1 MTVIVI
7 SESKAGYNSD
17 FERSL
22 YNLSLTIYSF
32 LPKIK
37 LTTIFTSTSVNNFRG
52 ITFFQNF
59 FNLCENVTG
68 DIFVCFQ

>member
-22 YNLSLTIYSF
+22 YNISLTIYSF
-32 LPKIK
+32 LP
-37 LTTIFTSTSVNNFRG
+37 NNFRG
-52 ITFFQNF
+52 ITFFQDF
-59 FNLCENVTG
+59 FDLCENVTG